1 MDEGGQERVQWLK
14 SIYEEVPLDSPAPKH
29 VKVSDIH
36 QQLEERYTEKCSHHR
51 VAHLIQQAF
60 PNAES
65 KVAGKSRSKHILGIQ
80 PVTNTASLRLEGDP
94 STSTQLSTP
103 QLTKLLE
110 TERAENEKLHEK
122 IAILEAR
129 VHDLMQTTPVN
140 LGQQA
145 DQLINKSNT
154 LTACGPDTHEHFYGF
169 SVDRMIHELREQI
182 PDVYALFMQLGDV
195 ERNVSSGGTGVEELK
210 AVSALCTLLNA
221 RCSRMKG
228 MQLLISMMLIAWST
242 GRQVNT

>member
-1 MDEGGQERVQWLK
+1 
-14 SIYEEVPLDSPAPKH
+14 
-29 VKVSDIH
+29 
-36 QQLEERYTEKCSHHR
+36 

-80 PVTNTASLRLEGDP
+80 LVTHTASLHLQGDT
-94 STSTQLSTP
+94 STSTQLSSP
-103 QLTKLLE
+103 QLAELLE
-110 TERAENEKLHEK
+110 TERTENVKLQEK

-129 VHDLMQTTPVN
+129 VQELMQTTPVS

-154 LTACGPDTHEHFYGF
+154 LTACGPDTLEHFHGF
-169 SVDRMIHELREQI
+169 SIDRMIHELHEQV

-195 ERNVSSGGTGVEELK
+195 ERNVSSGGTSAEELK
-210 AVSALCTLLNA
+210 AVSALCTVLNA

-228 MQLLISMMLIAWST
+228 MQLLISMMLIARST
-242 GRQVNT
+242 GRQVST